1 MILSTLNLGWVSP
14 LLKPKFMVQN
24 HKYMIENVIDTHVH
38 VWDFDQADYPW
49 LEGDTTLLNRT
60 YALEELEPARI
71 RAGVTEGVLVQ
82 AANNREDTDWML
94 RVAARNGWIR
104 GVVGWLP
111 LQDPAATAMILGRE
125 YTSGSMLKGVRH
137 LIHNE
142 ADPAWLLQAPVLESL
157 GLLAARDVP
166 YDVVGVIPAH
176 LRTALRV
183 AEKWPGLRLVLDH
196 LNQPPVGRPGEE
208 KEWRELMTAAA
219 GHENIY
225 VKVSGLGTVD
235 LEPWIEF
242 ALHHFGAG
250 RVFCG
255 GDWPVCLL
263 AGSYEKTWAAYRG
276 LLDRYLNQE
285 ERDKVFRSN
294 AQRFYKL
301 PEGGL

>member
-1 MILSTLNLGWVSP
+1 
-14 LLKPKFMVQN
+14 
-24 HKYMIENVIDTHVH
+24 MIENVIDTHVH
-38 VWDFDQADYPW
+38 VWDFDHADYPW
-49 LEGDTTLLNRT
+49 LKGDTTLLNRT
-60 YALEELEPARI
+60 HALEELEDDRI
-71 RAGVTEGVLVQ
+71 KAGVTGGVLVQ

-94 RVAARNGWIR
+94 RVAAGSEWIT

-111 LQDPAATAMILGRE
+111 LQDPVATGMILEQE
-125 YTSGSMLKGVRH
+125 YTAGSYLKGVRH

-142 ADPAWLLQAPVLESL
+142 KDPAWLLQASVLESL

-196 LNQPPVGRPGEE
+196 LNQPPIGRPGEE
-208 KEWRELMTAAA
+208 REWKELMTEAA

-225 VKVSGLGTVD
+225 VKISGLGTAAGKGFDWRPED
-235 LEPWIEF
+235 LKSCIGF
-242 ALHHFGAG
+242 VLQHFGAG
-250 RVFCG
+250 RIFCG

-263 AGSYEKTWAAYRG
+263 AGSYEKTWSAYRAVLYQCLG
-276 LLDRYLNQE
+276 KADL
-285 ERDKVFRSN
+285 DKVFRSN

-301 PEGGL
+301 P